1 MLKDSNV
8 ISLQISTADIIQQI
22 VWIGSSSIR
31 TVRTFV
37 PEPGI
42 PGILDVRVIVGR
54 FLDLLSF
61 DLYQWLGISLW
72 SLVGELDD
80 PSQSAHPVGCLDSFC
95 LGESNICNPSYPIGC
110 LDSFCLGESKICN
123 PFYPECH

>member
-8 ISLQISTADIIQQI
+8 ISLQRSTADIMQQI

-42 PGILDVRVIVGR
+42 PGILGVRVEQMVE
-54 FLDLLSF
+54 FLGNFLL
-61 DLYQWLGISLW
+61 LL
-72 SLVGELDD
+72 
-80 PSQSAHPVGCLDSFC
+80 
-95 LGESNICNPSYPIGC
+95 
-110 LDSFCLGESKICN
+110 
-123 PFYPECH
+123 CHTYMLEYAG